1 MATNED
7 ILNLVRQRGPILP
20 VQVSKHINDNI
31 LMTSARLS
39 ELLSSKKLKIS
50 SIKVGGSPLYYV
62 DGQEVKLQ
70 NYADNLGSKE
80 KEAYNL
86 LKEKKILRDSALE
99 PAIRVAL
106 RIIKDFS
113 IPLQVNYDNKTEIF
127 WKWYLAQNTE
137 VQEIIK
143 EALSKKETIPQGPIE
158 TQNTIQKEDTT
169 KKYQVHQTTAKQDT
183 FKKQEIEPIQKAKHD
198 TIKNP
203 PIDKITQIPERIKED
218 IKKEP
223 IKKPRQATDKNFL
236 ANKINHFFSRNAISK
251 TDEMEIK
258 KNLEMDFFVELE
270 TSIGKAKYFCKA
282 KNRKKITESD
292 LSTAMMQA
300 QSKGLPLIFV
310 TTGKI
315 SKKAKEML
323 NIDFKNIIYRE
334 I

>member
-1 MATNED
+1 MSTNEQ
-7 ILNLVRQRGPILP
+7 ILDLVKQKGPILP

-143 EALSKKETIPQGPIE
+143 EALSKKETS
-158 TQNTIQKEDTT
+158 TQNNS
-169 KKYQVHQTTAKQDT
+169 
-183 FKKQEIEPIQKAKHD
+183 KA
-198 TIKNP
+198 
-203 PIDKITQIPERIKED
+203 R
-218 IKKEP
+218 
-223 IKKPRQATDKNFL
+223 
-236 ANKINHFFSRNAISK
+236 
-251 TDEMEIK
+251 
-258 KNLEMDFFVELE
+258 
-270 TSIGKAKYFCKA
+270 
-282 KNRKKITESD
+282 
-292 LSTAMMQA
+292 
-300 QSKGLPLIFV
+300 
-310 TTGKI
+310 
-315 SKKAKEML
+315 
-323 NIDFKNIIYRE
+323 
-334 I
+334 